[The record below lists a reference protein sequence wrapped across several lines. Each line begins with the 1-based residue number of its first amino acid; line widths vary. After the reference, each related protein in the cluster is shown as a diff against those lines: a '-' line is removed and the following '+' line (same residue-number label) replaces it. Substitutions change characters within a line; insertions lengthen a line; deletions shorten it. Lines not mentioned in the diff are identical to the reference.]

1 MARLHTLVKHKKKR
15 VEGAGRWP
23 KPDLWDQE
31 TGNETV
37 AQCLGEMVDRL
48 TSIS

>member
-1 MARLHTLVKHKKKR
+1 MVTLRTLVKYKKKR
-15 VEGAGRWP
+15 VEGAARWL

-37 AQCLGEMVDRL
+37 AQCLGEMIGRL
-48 TSIS
+48 ASIR